1 MFDVVGRD
9 GLSPVVRGVCSLEVK
24 WHQLLQD
31 VAGERDNV
39 FICVSD

>member
-9 GLSPVVRGVCSLEVK
+9 GLSPVVRGVGSQEVK

-31 VAGERDNV
+31 VAGERET
-39 FICVSD
+39 IY